1 MFSGITIASMLI
13 CGLLCIIIPIGAM
26 IIYKKKNKD
35 VRISSFFIGGAV
47 FFLFAL
53 VLEQIMHYFMLPV
66 VSGSTAAYVLYGAF
80 AAGIFEETGRLAA
93 FKTVMKRQN
102 DPKEAVM
109 YGLGHGGFEAILLAG
124 ISMLGSAVT
133 AIMTNQMGLEAMVS
147 LSSGGNAETAEALRS
162 QLEMLAAVGTGTML
176 LSVLERIIAM
186 TFHTAM
192 SVMVFES
199 ARVKGKGFLFPVCI
213 AFHAVVDIPAVL
225 YQRQVIP
232 LYAVYPIII
241 IITAAAVYFAV
252 KSYRRTKAV
261 CAEEETV

>member
-1 MFSGITIASMLI
+1 MFSGIKVASMFI
-13 CGLLCIIIPIGAM
+13 CCLLCIIIPIGAM

-47 FFLFAL
+47 FILFAL
-53 VLEQIMHYFMLPV
+53 VLEQIMHYFMLPA
-66 VSGSTAAYVLYGAF
+66 VSGSTVAYVFYRAF

-93 FKTVMKRQN
+93 FKTVMKKQN

-109 YGLGHGGFEAILLAG
+109 YGLGHGGTEAILLAG
-124 ISMLGSAVT
+124 LSMLSSVVT
-133 AIMTNQMGLEAMVS
+133 AVMTNQMGVEAIVS
-147 LSSGGNAETAEALRS
+147 LSSGGNTETAELVRS
-162 QLEMLAAVGTGTML
+162 QLETLAAVGTGTML
-176 LSVLERIIAM
+176 LSVLERIIAI

-213 AFHAVVDIPAVL
+213 VFHAVLDIPAAL

-241 IITAAAVYFAV
+241 VITAAAVYFAV
-252 KSYRRTKAV
+252 RSYKRTKKL
-261 CAEEETV
+261 CTEEETA

>member
-53 VLEQIMHYFMLPV
+53 VLEQIMHYFMLPI
-66 VSGSTAAYVLYGAF
+66 VSGSTVTYVIYGVL
-80 AAGIFEETGRLAA
+80 AAGVFEETGRFAA
-93 FKTVMKRQN
+93 FKTVMKKRN
-102 DPKEAVM
+102 NPGDAVM
-109 YGLGHGGFEAILLAG
+109 YGLGHGGIEAVILAG
-124 ISMLGSAVT
+124 VLLLSYAAT

-147 LSSGGNAETAEALRS
+147 VSSGGNAETAELVRT
-162 QLEMLAAVGTGTML
+162 QLETMASVGLGTIL
-176 LSVLERIIAM
+176 VNVPERIIAM

-199 ARVKGKGFLFPVCI
+199 ARVKGKGYLYPVCI
-213 AFHAVVDIPAVL
+213 LFHAVLDVAPAL
-225 YQRQVIP
+225 YQRQAIP
-232 LYAVYPIII
+232 MPAVYFPMIL
-241 IITAAAVYFAV
+241 ITAAAVYFAV

-261 CAEEETV
+261 CAEEETA